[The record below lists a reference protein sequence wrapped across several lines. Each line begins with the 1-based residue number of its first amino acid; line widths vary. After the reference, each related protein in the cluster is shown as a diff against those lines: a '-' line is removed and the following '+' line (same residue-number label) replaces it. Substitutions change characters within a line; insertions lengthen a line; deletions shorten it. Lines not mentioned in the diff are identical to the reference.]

1 MEQHAFL
8 AKGDVLLKYFE
19 KWPSFLRTVI
29 IYLSWG
35 VIITHEKQNFEKERK
50 EYFINKAN
58 MPTVFPLHAAFKKL
72 FSLTKT
78 LIPLNVFGNDE
89 NLLENAEHTLVKTAH
104 SLTGAWLSLKKATLS
119 PNYFRNYENLLE
131 KAESSLMKTTYTLT
145 NAMLSLM
152 KTEL

>member
-1 MEQHAFL
+1 
-8 AKGDVLLKYFE
+8 
-19 KWPSFLRTVI
+19 
-29 IYLSWG
+29 
-35 VIITHEKQNFEKERK
+35 
-50 EYFINKAN
+50 

-119 PNYFRNYENLLE
+119 PNYFRNYENHVHVDE
-131 KAESSLMKTTYTLT
+131 CDVFANENRTLT
-145 NAMLSLM
+145 KLFS
-152 KTEL
+152 K